1 VILWRLP
8 TSGPVRQRPCRYR
21 SRMTEQNVD
30 LSGSTEQF
38 KAFIQ
43 HTDAPSTK
51 TFPVGLVVAVIAALV
66 VVGIVVWLV
75 AG

>member
-1 VILWRLP
+1 
-8 TSGPVRQRPCRYR
+8 
-21 SRMTEQNVD
+21 MTEQNVD
-30 LSGSTEQF
+30 PSGSTEQF

-51 TFPVGLVVAVIAALV
+51 TFPVGLVVGAVAALV
-66 VVGIVVWLV
+66 VVAVIVWLV